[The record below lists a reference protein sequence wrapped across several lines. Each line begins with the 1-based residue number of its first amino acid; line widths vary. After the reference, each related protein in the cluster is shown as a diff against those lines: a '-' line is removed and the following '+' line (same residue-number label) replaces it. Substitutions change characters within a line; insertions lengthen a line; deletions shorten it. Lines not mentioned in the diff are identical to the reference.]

1 MNYKVFL
8 LSLLYCFSTY
18 GQENNKSKSGLSD
31 AELSYAVEE
40 YAKMT
45 KTATWMDY
53 HKVTIKFTEGMGET
67 LLVARPEYADK
78 EKLKLWIK
86 QNLSM
91 TKFKSIEEAIS
102 LVDELDAHSSKVHE
116 ENKKLHELIP
126 KATSTQLMKI
136 WQPLADLAMQKK

>member
-1 MNYKVFL
+1 MNYKVLL

-40 YAKMT
+40 YYKMT
-45 KTATWMDY
+45 RTVTWVEY
-53 HKVTIKFTEGMGET
+53 HRVLKKFTEGMGET
-67 LLVARPEYADK
+67 LLVARPEYGDK
-78 EKLKLWIK
+78 DKLKQWIK
-86 QNLSM
+86 ENLSM

-102 LVDELDAHSSKVHE
+102 VVEELDAHSTKVHE

-126 KATSTQLMKI
+126 KATSSQLMKI
-136 WQPLADLAMQKK
+136 WQPLADSAMQKK

>member
-8 LSLLYCFSTY
+8 FLLLYCFNTY
-18 GQENNKSKSGLSD
+18 GQEDNKSKSGLSD

-40 YAKMT
+40 YAKMM
-45 KTATWMDY
+45 KTATWLDY
-53 HKVTIKFTEGMGET
+53 QIVLNKFTEGMGET
-67 LLVARPEYADK
+67 LLVPRPEYFDK
-78 EKLKLWIK
+78 EKLKQWIS

-102 LVDELDAHSSKVHE
+102 VVDELDAHSTKVHE
-116 ENKKLHELIP
+116 ENKKLYELIP